1 MNYLT
6 AAELVREPKVE
17 DCKISGA
24 GVVKVKEM
32 SRSEK
37 LSFNAW
43 LRPDG
48 ELDSDRDQVKDLRLC
63 VVCLLAESGEPMFQ
77 FDDPGFDAWVESLN
91 DKASGIWSE
100 IAFNVLRVNGY
111 LEPEESDI
119 LGE

>member
-6 AAELVREPKVE
+6 AAELVREPKIE

-24 GVVKVKEM
+24 GVVKIKEM

-43 LRPDG
+43 LRP
-48 ELDSDRDQVKDLRLC
+48 DSDRDQVKDLRLC